1 MGEIASQCRFTR
13 RGTIY
18 RPSEEVKEALKTCLN
33 ARIREIERIYPRFNV
48 TASNRALKR
57 VKFVE
62 VETVSFTGSLFVIVL
77 NEKGETVRTSTFNI
91 WINDNDLLS
100 WHLKMKNREMNPS
113 NPGKTNNQN
122 NETKKQPFYL
132 ILPHQPRNLYL
143 FPSPSGLFQVDAT
156 HLACLSKPMLR

>member
-1 MGEIASQCRFTR
+1 MNDKEFQEKVGGIATRCRFTR

-33 ARIREIERIYPRFNV
+33 ARIKEIEQVYPSFHV
-48 TASNRALKR
+48 TSSNRALKR

-77 NEKGETVRTSTFNI
+77 NERGEMVRTSTLNI
-91 WINDNDLLS
+91 WIDDNDLLS

-113 NPGKTNNQN
+113 NPGKTNN
-122 NETKKQPFYL
+122 
-132 ILPHQPRNLYL
+132 
-143 FPSPSGLFQVDAT
+143 
-156 HLACLSKPMLR
+156 

>member
-1 MGEIASQCRFTR
+1 MSEIARQCRFTR

-62 VETVSFTGSLFVIVL
+62 VETVSFTGSLFIMVM
-77 NEKGETVRTSTFNI
+77 NERGETVRTSTFNI
-91 WINDNDLLS
+91 WINDNELLS

-113 NPGKTNNQN
+113 NPGKQTTKTMKRKSNRFTSSYPTNRG
-122 NETKKQPFYL
+122 TCTCFSP
-132 ILPHQPRNLYL
+132 LP
-143 FPSPSGLFQVDAT
+143 
-156 HLACLSKPMLR
+156 ACSKLTPPP